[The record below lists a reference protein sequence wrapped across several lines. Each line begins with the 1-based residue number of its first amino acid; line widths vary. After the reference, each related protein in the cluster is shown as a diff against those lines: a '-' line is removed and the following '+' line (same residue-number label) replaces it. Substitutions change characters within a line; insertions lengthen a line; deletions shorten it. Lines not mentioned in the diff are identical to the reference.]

1 MTLVETPVAHSSK
14 TLVFTLGILALT
26 SAAATAQQPVPEESH
41 ALAAENR
48 ESAAE
53 SSAEHK
59 AAAQRF
65 QDEAAQFEKQAAEHE
80 QMAADYR
87 KRARALPKYN
97 YAALAEH
104 CDRLAKNLK
113 AAAAEARETAKLHET
128 VAKLETKQ

>member
-1 MTLVETPVAHSSK
+1 MKALTREIAVLRSSK
-14 TLVFTLGILALT
+14 TLAFVLGVLTLT
-26 SAAATAQQPVPEESH
+26 SVAATAQQPTAKESQ
-41 ALAAENR
+41 AV
-48 ESAAE
+48 AAE

-97 YAALAEH
+97 YAALADH
-104 CDRLAKNLK
+104 CDRLAKDLK
-113 AAAAEARETAKLHET
+113 AAAANARETAKLHEAA
-128 VAKLETKQ
+128 AKAETK